1 MCRQPDLLVTC
12 GLYTQAGETGSS
24 NNLVEVILSAA
35 CRYPTAAFNCCLFV
49 NSLMI
54 CIEGFCVCVCV
65 FNSVSPGRGCRGR
78 KSVCTHHCTGRRSLE
93 TLPSWGF
100 ACVQWG
106 NAMWVGALR
115 GWGRRSRAGRWER
128 RAGVLSIHT
137 HRTPNAVIPP
147 SRAVCCR
154 ELHGSELNNTPCV
167 PVPANERH
175 IPSLST

>member
-65 FNSVSPGRGCRGR
+65 CSTLYLRAGGAEAENQCAPITAPVEGVWKLFRRGASP
-78 KSVCTHHCTGRRSLE
+78 
-93 TLPSWGF
+93 
-100 ACVQWG
+100 ACSGV
-106 NAMWVGALR
+106 MPC
-115 GWGRRSRAGRWER
+115 GWGRSGDGEGAAGLEGGS
-128 RAGVLSIHT
+128 AVLVCFPSTHT
-137 HRTPNAVIPP
+137 APQM
-147 SRAVCCR
+147 
-154 ELHGSELNNTPCV
+154 L
-167 PVPANERH
+167 
-175 IPSLST
+175 